1 MKALVGAFN
10 QEKAVVG
17 AFSVIVQLTDGSI
30 CGTIRDTIS
39 RHIIPLPD
47 QSRPLQSPPD
57 MFRDEQSLRY
67 PANRWNAG
75 IIICNICTV
84 QLIMKT
90 VENIASELFP
100 NDTL

>member
-10 QEKAVVG
+10 QEKG
-17 AFSVIVQLTDGSI
+17 LLRDCTTGCGTDGALHS
-30 CGTIRDTIS
+30 TIRDTIS
-39 RHIIPLPD
+39 RHIIPLAD

-75 IIICNICTV
+75 IMDYVFVIFALAYYEDGGEYCIRIIP
-84 QLIMKT
+84 K
-90 VENIASELFP
+90 
-100 NDTL
+100 